1 MLYDKIQE
9 AIEYIHSEV
18 DLKPRFGI
26 VLGTGLGGL
35 TQEIDIVK
43 AIDYT
48 EIPHFPQSTVEGH
61 QGKLIFGYINQI
73 PIVAMSGRFHFY
85 EGYSMQEAT
94 FGIRVLKFLN
104 IEKLFISNISGSVN
118 PNMEAGD
125 IVILRDHIN
134 LQASNPLIG
143 VNDARLGPRFPDML
157 NVYDKN
163 LIQMGLEIAKNNDI
177 HIHTGVYLSLQ
188 GPSLETPAEY
198 QMIHKLG
205 ADLVGMS
212 TVPEVIVAK
221 HMSLPVFV
229 LSVVS
234 NKSFPIEEIRETTIE
249 EAIAV
254 ANAAEPKMS
263 LIVKNMISKLSINN

>member
-9 AIEYIHSEV
+9 ALKYLHSKI
-18 DLKPRFGI
+18 DFSPKFGI
-26 VLGTGLGGL
+26 ILGTGLGGL
-35 TQEIDIVK
+35 TKEIDIVK
-43 AIDYT
+43 AINYS
-48 EIPHFPQSTVEGH
+48 EIPHFPQSTVKGH
-61 QGKLIFGYINQI
+61 QGKLIFGYIREI

-85 EGYSMQEAT
+85 EGYSMEEAT
-94 FGIRVLKFLN
+94 FGVRVLKFLK

-118 PNMEAGD
+118 PKMEAGD

-134 LQASNPLIG
+134 FQGDNPLIG
-143 VNDARLGPRFPDML
+143 SNDERLGPRFPDML
-157 NVYDKN
+157 HIYDKD
-163 LIQMGLEIAKNNDI
+163 LIQMGIDIAKANNI
-177 HIHTGVYLSLQ
+177 PIHTGVYLALQ

-198 QMIHKLG
+198 KMIHTLG

-234 NKSFPIEEIRETTIE
+234 NKSFPIEEIKETTIE
-249 EAIAV
+249 AAIAV

-263 LIVKNMISKLSINN
+263 LIVTEMISKLN